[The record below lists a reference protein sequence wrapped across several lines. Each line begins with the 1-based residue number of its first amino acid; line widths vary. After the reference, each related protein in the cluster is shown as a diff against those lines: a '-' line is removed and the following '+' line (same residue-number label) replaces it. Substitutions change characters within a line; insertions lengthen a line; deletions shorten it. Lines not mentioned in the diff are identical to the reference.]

1 MKEDDTNGR
10 KGCQWKLTFVRVTP
24 YGPPEEL
31 EDRGWPM
38 ERIEIY
44 CSTGTINNTTC
55 QNNKFKTKGHMRVWY
70 DTNFAG
76 LEKKA
81 RYDVRGHL
89 CGAARW
95 DEYCD
100 RKEYK
105 RFNTKLFRAN

>member
-1 MKEDDTNGR
+1 M
-10 KGCQWKLTFVRVTP
+10 
-24 YGPPEEL
+24 
-31 EDRGWPM
+31 
-38 ERIEIY
+38 
-44 CSTGTINNTTC
+44 
-55 QNNKFKTKGHMRVWY
+55 WY

-95 DEYCD
+95 DEYFD